1 MLSTLWHDRP
11 RLRTFGN
18 PAWFVV
24 ACAYQVRM
32 AVYPFPVMPSIP
44 SPAQHPAIDCSSV
57 YPVNRHYDMRL
68 LSWRTMTTRLPR
80 KYRRMQARVDA
91 LGLGR
96 CKHTTCDRAVPPW
109 NKHTAGRLPSWEELA
124 YCSIRCAIRHE
135 RRRRRLMREHVAQA
149 AAAQLRYCHV
159 CDTRIPA
166 DRLRRHHNARSCS
179 DACSIELRVQTKRQ
193 ASKRHKR
200 RLSRRRAQDRAD
212 AMVDTAL
219 CSACSRPIPAERRV
233 QWPHVVTCSS
243 DCTKQHQKEL
253 VKLAKRRQRER
264 QKENHD
270 QT

>member
-1 MLSTLWHDRP
+1 MTN
-11 RLRTFGN
+11 RLTG
-18 PAWFVV
+18 
-24 ACAYQVRM
+24 
-32 AVYPFPVMPSIP
+32 
-44 SPAQHPAIDCSSV
+44 
-57 YPVNRHYDMRL
+57 
-68 LSWRTMTTRLPR
+68 
-80 KYRRMQARVDA
+80 KYRRAQARVDA

-109 NKHTAGRLPSWEELA
+109 NKHTAGRLPSWEEMA

-179 DACSIELRVQTKRQ
+179 DACSSELRVQTKRQ

-212 AMVDTAL
+212 AMVDVAN
-219 CSACSRPIPAERRV
+219 CAACSSPIPAERRV
-233 QWPHVVTCSS
+233 QWPHVRTCSP
-243 DCTKQHQKEL
+243 DCTRQHQKYL
-253 VKLAKRRQRER
+253 VRLAKRRQRER
-264 QKENHD
+264 QKA
-270 QT
+270 